1 MRFYLLPFLFA
12 STIFAGSTSQKAE
25 NPPQY
30 PHMPAPG
37 FTADIAFFYG
47 QANEQGLIPALFST
61 SDGARNFTLDPV
73 FMNFKWAPGFCLAL
87 GYNSDSEI
95 PWTTKLHYS
104 WFHNTAA
111 KSGSVPEADLRSAR
125 FNPSLAPLLLG
136 SIASSVRSNWEFHYN
151 TLDWDVGRSYFPH
164 RNVMFHPR
172 FGVRG
177 AIIDQD
183 MRTGYSA
190 FFDTGSSF
198 VPVSSRWTVDQKFWG
213 VGLRAGNDFAFF
225 FDNNWGLFGNLF
237 LSILPGKFK
246 VKTHIEGAI
255 FNGVG
260 AAPFFAIS
268 SQNQWAFSPNLESE
282 IGFRYDL
289 FFGRKN
295 HLFSFDI
302 SYLMS
307 YWFKQNQISNVTIV
321 FDDQGRNLYITPTS
335 FNDDLLIQGG
345 KLNFR
350 FDF

>member
-1 MRFYLLPFLFA
+1 
-12 STIFAGSTSQKAE
+12 
-25 NPPQY
+25 
-30 PHMPAPG
+30 MPAPG

-225 FDNNWGLFGNLF
+225 FDN
-237 LSILPGKFK
+237 
-246 VKTHIEGAI
+246 
-255 FNGVG
+255 
-260 AAPFFAIS
+260 
-268 SQNQWAFSPNLESE
+268 QWAFSPNLESE